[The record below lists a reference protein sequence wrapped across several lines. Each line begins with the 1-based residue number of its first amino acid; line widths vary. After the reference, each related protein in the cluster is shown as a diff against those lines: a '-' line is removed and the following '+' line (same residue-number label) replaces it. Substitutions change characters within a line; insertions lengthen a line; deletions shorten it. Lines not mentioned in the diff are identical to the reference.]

1 MKFVSID
8 LETTGLNE
16 RTCQILEFGAAFE
29 DEVSHISQLPTFRR
43 IILRRQIKGEPYAL
57 WLNADLIKQIAD
69 YNPSDIANENVFCDE
84 RILLG
89 EFMGWVRSL
98 GLDPMNVIA
107 AGKNFAK
114 FDLQFIKRLPNY
126 GKLVKFHHRI
136 VDPTG
141 YYTLPTDIEP
151 PNTQTCLK
159 RAGLPE
165 FVAHKAVD
173 DALDVIR
180 LQRHGQERLWEKL

>member
-1 MKFVSID
+1 MKYVSID
-8 LETTGLNE
+8 LETTGLDE
-16 RTCQILEFGAAFE
+16 KKCQILEFGAAFE
-29 DEVSHISQLPTFRR
+29 DEVSHIAELKTFRR
-43 IILRRQIKGEPYAL
+43 IIIRRKIKGEPYAL
-57 WLNADLIKQIAD
+57 WLNAELIKQISD
-69 YNPSDIANENVFCDE
+69 YNPINSPRNLFCREDE
-84 RILLG
+84 LLPQFAAWLTAVG
-89 EFMGWVRSL
+89 VN
-98 GLDPMNVIA
+98 PMNVVA

-114 FDLQFIKRLPNY
+114 FDLQFINRLPWY
-126 GKLVKFHHRI
+126 GARIKFHHRI

-141 YYTLPTDIEP
+141 YYILPTDVEP

>member
-1 MKFVSID
+1 
-8 LETTGLNE
+8 
-16 RTCQILEFGAAFE
+16 
-29 DEVSHISQLPTFRR
+29 
-43 IILRRQIKGEPYAL
+43 
-57 WLNADLIKQIAD
+57 LNADLIKQIAD
-69 YNPSDIANENVFCDE
+69 YNPINSPRNLFCREDE
-84 RILLG
+84 LLQQFAAWLTAIG
-89 EFMGWVRSL
+89 VN
-98 GLDPMNVIA
+98 PMNVIA

-114 FDLQFIKRLPNY
+114 FDLQFIKRLPWY
-126 GKLVKFHHRI
+126 GGLVKFHHRI

-141 YYTLPTDIEP
+141 YYILPTDVEP